1 MKKITKLCILT
12 ILVFTLSQLYA
23 QTSSRTGT
31 SSDSSSRTTT
41 GSTTD
46 FGRSITTDD
55 DTSRVAADFL
65 TAIIG
70 GMLRHPNPDIRKQ
83 ALQSITSG
91 FMDDDTTTT
100 TSSSSSD
107 STSNVTENLGAIFL
121 PDIMIMLSSD
131 PDPEVRDIASVGF
144 DMIYGTNITL
154 ERFMEDPDPIVRKY
168 AMQVFAR
175 KNLLSKDSDSGSSNE
190 RSSQERKD
198 LIALRTLLVRLKY
211 EEDPEIQK
219 MIQDSLEWFVK
230 KDSTKDSSRD
240 SEGLQSMFG
249 TSSSMLRYIDDPDPE
264 IRKEAIQ
271 TIGQRDSLDSTIE
284 KLLER
289 LRVEEDESVKDAIR
303 SAIRTI
309 RDKQTGAR
317 ETRGYG
323 GPGGF

>member
-46 FGRSITTDD
+46 FGRSTTTDD
-55 DTSRVAADFL
+55 DTSRVAPDFL

-154 ERFMEDPDPIVRKY
+154 E
-168 AMQVFAR
+168 
-175 KNLLSKDSDSGSSNE
+175 
-190 RSSQERKD
+190 
-198 LIALRTLLVRLKY
+198 
-211 EEDPEIQK
+211 
-219 MIQDSLEWFVK
+219 
-230 KDSTKDSSRD
+230 
-240 SEGLQSMFG
+240 
-249 TSSSMLRYIDDPDPE
+249 
-264 IRKEAIQ
+264 
-271 TIGQRDSLDSTIE
+271 
-284 KLLER
+284 
-289 LRVEEDESVKDAIR
+289 
-303 SAIRTI
+303 
-309 RDKQTGAR
+309 
-317 ETRGYG
+317 
-323 GPGGF
+323 